1 MQKRVCL
8 YGPTKT
14 YKQRNSRNFH
24 YTRALSTNNNLKLI
38 NKKST
43 RRVIFIIFSL
53 SPSLSILSV
62 LFLFSRSVSV
72 ITSILHTTMENV
84 KPFLDR
90 DIVGICA
97 YLSKYFEL
105 YINAHG
111 ADLNRSEVKTFHV
124 FFPKLLMYIF
134 GSPTYK

>member
-1 MQKRVCL
+1 MQKRVRL

-24 YTRALSTNNNLKLI
+24 YTRALLTNNNLKLI

-43 RRVIFIIFSL
+43 RRVIFTFSFSFHPFCII
-53 SPSLSILSV
+53 
-62 LFLFSRSVSV
+62 FLFSRSVSV